1 MYYHIWSYFPTIF
14 PILTLHSL
22 EQMRESP
29 VSSDIVPISSPHSLP
44 KTSHHGI
51 PIPSSSSPKV
61 STNKREK
68 RMRWHLGIRA
78 KSRPQDILRELC
90 QALITLEYEWK
101 IITPFHLRCR
111 PKNNHSRKVRIGL
124 QLYEVEG
131 RTYIVDFKC
140 IMPPASELES
150 GKLEESD
157 FPQPLIL
164 DFFERCYAIIK
175 TLPQ

>member
-1 MYYHIWSYFPTIF
+1 
-14 PILTLHSL
+14 
-22 EQMRESP
+22 MRESP
-29 VSSDIVPISSPHSLP
+29 VLSIPISSPHSLP
-44 KTSHHGI
+44 KPSLHGL
-51 PIPSSSSPKV
+51 SLSSSPSPKV
-61 STNKREK
+61 TTNKQEK
-68 RMRWHLGIRA
+68 RLRWHLGIRA

-101 IITPFHLRCR
+101 VITPFHLRCR
-111 PKNNHSRKVRIGL
+111 PKNDHYGKVRVAL

-140 IMPPASELES
+140 IMPPASELADR
-150 GKLEESD
+150 KLEENQC
-157 FPQPLIL
+157 PQPLIL